1 MKDGSQTVSKE
12 DLELLQTEMN
22 AFVQDVLGLRQGN
35 SSGNDKLSPV
45 MDLVLDLRQE
55 ARENKDWLTSD
66 KIRDGLA
73 IAGIVVKDSKEGTNW
88 N

>member
-1 MKDGSQTVSKE
+1 MDMV
-12 DLELLQTEMN
+12 LE
-22 AFVQDVLGLRQGN
+22 
-35 SSGNDKLSPV
+35 
-45 MDLVLDLRQE
+45 LRQE